1 MAVRKEALILLFSAG
16 VCCLIPMCAQA
27 KKKNAPVAQVLV
39 QAGVAGC
46 RVELDSTDMG
56 QTGTQGT
63 LLLEPVEP
71 GDHYIHV
78 TCLNQPHRVAFVTAA
93 DGRRIATT
101 PEPVED
107 AKNSPDAAPDAAL
120 SKRTE
125 LERLVHQ
132 ATDQRADGHF
142 EDAIQ
147 ELREATKMDPENSD
161 LHRELGITF
170 LMQKDWARARVELIE
185 AIRHDPQDADAHNS
199 LGYALDKLGDL
210 NPALDQY
217 RLAMRLDPDE
227 DSYRRHYLAALG
239 ELSDQQAAAKKKTKK
254 HKF

>member
-1 MAVRKEALILLFSAG
+1 VKKETLLIFLGACA
-16 VCCLIPMCAQA
+16 CCLISIGARA
-27 KKKNAPVAQVLV
+27 KKKAAPVAQVLV
-39 QAGVAGC
+39 QAGAPGC
-46 RVELDSTDMG
+46 KVELDSAAVG
-56 QTGTQGT
+56 ETGPQGV
-63 LLLEPVEP
+63 LLLEPVNA

-78 TCLNQPHRVAFVTAA
+78 TCANQPHRVALVTVTA
-93 DGRRIATT
+93 GQRVSTT

-107 AKNSPDAAPDAAL
+107 PKNSSDAAPDVAL
-120 SKRTE
+120 TKRTE
-125 LERLVHQ
+125 LQRLVHQ

-142 EDAIQ
+142 DEAIQ
-147 ELREATKMDPENSD
+147 ELREATRMDPENSD

-170 LMQKDWARARVELIE
+170 LMQKDWPRARVELIE

-199 LGYALDKLGDL
+199 LGYALEKMGDL
-210 NPALDQY
+210 TPALDQY

-239 ELSDQQAAAKKKTKK
+239 ELSDQQAAAKKKARK